1 MPEVDPRHADAKK
14 ASVKKIMF
22 NAYGDKILSN
32 NAEGSFSIYQ
42 MDAQSKKSRKIP
54 IFALYENSD
63 TRVTDFDLVNS
74 DNILVTISTKQKTIK
89 IFDTLLPYSFGKQGC
104 VMEYKQQKSEAC
116 GNMVLCN

>member
-74 DNILVTISTKQKTIK
+74 DNVLVTISTKQKTIR
-89 IFDTLLPYSFGKQGC
+89 
-104 VMEYKQQKSEAC
+104 A
-116 GNMVLCN
+116 NMSILATS

>member
-42 MDAQSKKSRKIP
+42 MD
-54 IFALYENSD
+54 
-63 TRVTDFDLVNS
+63 T
-74 DNILVTISTKQKTIK
+74 
-89 IFDTLLPYSFGKQGC
+89 
-104 VMEYKQQKSEAC
+104 
-116 GNMVLCN
+116 